1 MPRGSTRRVATA
13 LALAAG
19 ITFSGSALS
28 QKPGGILRIYHR
40 DTPASM
46 SILEEATISAE
57 MPMMGVFNNLVE
69 FDQHTPQNSVTDIV
83 PDLATSWSWNA
94 DATELTFRLRETVKW
109 HDGVP
114 LTSKDVKCTLDL
126 LTEKSTDRLRINPRK
141 TWYQN
146 IADVTTN
153 GDYEVVFHLKRP
165 QPSLLVL
172 LSSGYSPIPRDHV
185 AGHQRVEPRPHVAA
199 LRDRLDVLD
208 RVAWAGHRKQYGPRH
223 AAYDLKKLRG
233 KQIVDRIRHTRRY
246 ETLPTGL
253 RALTALL
260 VLRNKAIKP
269 LLAAAQPLRPTR
281 GAHNP
286 HPIDAHYQ
294 TINLAMQGRLP

>member
-1 MPRGSTRRVATA
+1 MPRGNTRRVATA

-19 ITFSGSALS
+19 ITFGGGALA

-114 LTSKDVKCTLDL
+114 LTSKDVKRTLDL
-126 LTEKSTDRLRINPRK
+126 LTEKSTDRLRINPRM

-153 GDYEVVFHLKRP
+153 GDYEVVFHLNRP

-172 LSSGYSPIPRDHV
+172 LSSGYSPIYPCHV
-185 AGHQRVEPRPHVAA
+185 PP
-199 LRDRLDVLD
+199 
-208 RVAWAGHRKQYGPRH
+208 
-223 AAYDLKKLRG
+223 
-233 KQIVDRIRHTRRY
+233 
-246 ETLPTGL
+246 
-253 RALTALL
+253 
-260 VLRNKAIKP
+260 
-269 LLAAAQPLRPTR
+269 AQMRT
-281 GAHNP
+281 
-286 HPIDAHYQ
+286 HPIGTGPFKFAEFKPNQLIRVVRNPDYWKPRRPYLDG
-294 TINLAMQGRLP
+294 IE